1 MKIEIDIT
9 EEQIEELRTNS
20 YDHCFGK
27 NSVLKQII
35 DKLPPKQKRWR
46 FYKGNFSSR
55 EEPHNNPD
63 GFIVFSVHRDGN
75 HGEPAYCFTRE
86 QLEEL
91 FCSMKHGCPKSRLNP
106 LYYETYLEGVR
117 NSVDKFLSE
126 QEVKD

>member
-46 FYKGNFSSR
+46 FYKGNFSIDENR
-55 EEPHNNPD
+55 KNNPD
-63 GFIVFSVHRDGN
+63 GLIAFSVRASGN
-75 HGEPAYCFTRE
+75 LGEPAYCFTKE
-86 QLEEL
+86 QLREA
-91 FCSMKHGCPKSRLNP
+91 FIDSRRTMTRKCVDDALDEFLNDV
-106 LYYETYLEGVR
+106 EIRE
-117 NSVDKFLSE
+117 
-126 QEVKD
+126 

>member
-27 NSVLKQII
+27 NSVLRQVL
-35 DKLPPKQKRWR
+35 DKIPPKQKKWR

-75 HGEPAYCFTRE
+75 HGEPAYCFTKE
-86 QLEEL
+86 QLGEALAWAYFRYGDASKASSYHEAVDSL
-91 FCSMKHGCPKSRLNP
+91 
-106 LYYETYLEGVR
+106 LE
-117 NSVDKFLSE
+117 DFLSN
-126 QEVKD
+126 QEVKE

>member
-46 FYKGNFSSR
+46 FYKGNFSSS
-55 EEPHNNPD
+55 ENLKNYCN
-63 GFIVFSVHRDGN
+63 GLLVHSIYGDNRN
-75 HGEPAYCFTRE
+75 HGEPAYCFTKE
-86 QLEEL
+86 QLREA
-91 FCSMKHGCPKSRLNP
+91 FI
-106 LYYETYLEGVR
+106 
-117 NSVDKFLSE
+117 D
-126 QEVKD
+126 